1 MDRNTTHKLV
11 IVYSSAAIFVCSML
25 VWNDPLIGMLSSG
38 FLLGFLYNQC
48 LYENK

>member
-1 MDRNTTHKLV
+1 MDRNMTHKLV
-11 IVYSSAAIFVCSML
+11 IVYSSATIFICSLL